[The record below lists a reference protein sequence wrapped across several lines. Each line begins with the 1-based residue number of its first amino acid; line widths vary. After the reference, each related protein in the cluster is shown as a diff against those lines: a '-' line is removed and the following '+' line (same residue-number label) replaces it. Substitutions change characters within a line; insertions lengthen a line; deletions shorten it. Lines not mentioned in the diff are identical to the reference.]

1 MTPMK
6 MSEAKVN
13 NKLSALSDLEVKDN
27 ASIAVA
33 DQSSVPEYE
42 RFLHLENTL
51 DGQKKRKLIRKRELI
66 PSTSYCQRNI
76 KLIFT

>member
-1 MTPMK
+1 MTKPA
-6 MSEAKVN
+6 MSEAKD
-13 NKLSALSDLEVKDN
+13 NKLSGLSDLEVKDN

-51 DGQKKRKLIRKRELI
+51 DGQKKRKLIRKREFI
-66 PSTSYCQRNI
+66 TGTGTISESEN
-76 KLIFT
+76 

>member
-1 MTPMK
+1 MARPT
-6 MSEAKVN
+6 MSEVKD

-51 DGQKKRKLIRKRELI
+51 DGQKKRRLIRKRE
-66 PSTSYCQRNI
+66 STTATDTNSESEN
-76 KLIFT
+76 